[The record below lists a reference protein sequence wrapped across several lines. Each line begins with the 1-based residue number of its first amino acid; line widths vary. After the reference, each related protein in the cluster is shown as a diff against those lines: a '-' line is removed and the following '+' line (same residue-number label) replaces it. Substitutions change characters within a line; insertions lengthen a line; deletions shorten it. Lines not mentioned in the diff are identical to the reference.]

1 MTEGSSATRAA
12 SESAGWHRSPHLA
25 IFLPSLAGG
34 GVARMMLQL
43 AQALVRRGHRVE
55 LVLCRAEGPYLTQ
68 VPDTVEVTELR
79 PHRAWRG
86 RLQALRADPGG
97 LGALLLPVLLAAK
110 PLPVLPYLP
119 SLVAYLRSQRP
130 DALLA
135 AKTPA
140 NLVALWARRLAGVPT
155 RVVVSERTSLS
166 HAATRTRKWRW
177 RYVLP
182 AVCRAYSWAD
192 AIVAVSQ
199 GVAED
204 LSRCAG
210 IARERIVTIYN
221 PVVRAEIL
229 EKARAPLAAPW
240 FATGEPPVVLGA
252 GRLVPQKDFAT
263 LLRAFARV
271 RATRPARLVILG
283 SAKTAEARRTL
294 EALAERLGVAEDV
307 AFPGFVENPFAYMA
321 RASVFA
327 LSSAWEGL
335 PAVLIQAMAC
345 GCPVVSTD
353 CPSGPAEILEGGAY
367 GPLVP
372 IGDDERLARAIASL
386 LDDPPDA
393 SRLQARAARFSAEPA
408 VEGYAEVLGLT
419 AAPRSGSGRCAGSAA
434 LAS

>member
-12 SESAGWHRSPHLA
+12 SESAGWHPSPHLA

-43 AQALVRRGHRVE
+43 AEALAGRGHRVE
-55 LVLCRAEGPYLTQ
+55 LVLCRAEGPYLAQ
-68 VPDTVEVTELR
+68 VPEAVKVTELR

-86 RLQALRADPGG
+86 RLQALRADLGG

-110 PLPVLPYLP
+110 PAPTLPYLP
-119 SLVAYLRSQRP
+119 SLVAYLRSRRP

-166 HAATRTRKWRW
+166 HAATRMRKWRW

-210 IARERIVTIYN
+210 IARDRIVTIYN
-221 PVVRAEIL
+221 PVVRSEIL
-229 EKARAPLAAPW
+229 EKARAPLAHPW
-240 FATGEPPVVLGA
+240 FATGAPPVVLGA

-263 LLRAFARV
+263 LLRAFARI
-271 RATRPARLVILG
+271 RATRRARLVILG
-283 SAKTAEARRTL
+283 GAKSGEARRTL
-294 EALAERLGVAEDV
+294 ETLAERLGVAEDV
-307 AFPGFVENPFAYMA
+307 ALPGFVENPFAYMA

-335 PAVLIQAMAC
+335 PSVLVQAMAC

-372 IGDDERLARAIASL
+372 VGDDVRLARAIASL
-386 LDDPPDA
+386 LDDPPDS
-393 SRLQARAARFSAEPA
+393 SRLRARAARFSVEPA
-408 VEGYAEVLGLT
+408 VEAYAEMLGL
-419 AAPRSGSGRCAGSAA
+419 ASLPNSRSGRSPGSAA